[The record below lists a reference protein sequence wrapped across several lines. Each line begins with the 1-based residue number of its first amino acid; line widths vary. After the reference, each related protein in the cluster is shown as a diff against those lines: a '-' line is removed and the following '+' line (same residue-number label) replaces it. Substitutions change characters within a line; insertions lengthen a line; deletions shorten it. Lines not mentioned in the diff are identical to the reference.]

1 MRILRKTNLKDEKI
15 EKIFGVLGL
24 LYYLCTAKQTRCLDN
39 VESPTLERAEASFA
53 LYSLKRCLG

>member
-24 LYYLCTAKQTRCLDN
+24 LYYLCTAKQTRCL
-39 VESPTLERAEASFA
+39 
-53 LYSLKRCLG
+53 G